1 MHIGG
6 DIGNVDLDNPPHVY
20 ITVDHASRIS
30 AWYSFNINNSGR
42 SDRLPKMLV
51 NMLVDHGSEL
61 VDYTGNNGVLIK
73 APGVDVKFDNHSV
86 FGRQTADW
94 SAAVNPGRITF
105 DGESFDDHVRFHN
118 GSKFMCSNLLYH
130 AAADWATNHLHFADG
145 EWFAG
150 DDDFDFVF
158 KNGHR
163 IAVHAEGAGLKLN
176 PPENRRWTMHTILTG
191 TDVVKGGEG
200 TLVFDVAKYLNN
212 STDASSLT
220 VNARQ
225 SATLAITGKLDV
237 KAGQVEIADGAA
249 ASGDCALA
257 VASGATVDLG
267 GNAVSF
273 TALSGAGTVTNG
285 TLSTTL
291 EYGDGT
297 VLPTLNGVDGTLT
310 VDFGRTAE
318 NPLDMAAAKAGIVV
332 AHYTGDAPV
341 NLKVR
346 AVNTG
351 IARARAT
358 VACENGNVLAKMT
371 QTGFYVIIR

>member
-1 MHIGG
+1 MKAVISQV
-6 DIGNVDLDNPPHVY
+6 NV
-20 ITVDHASRIS
+20 
-30 AWYSFNINNSGR
+30 
-42 SDRLPKMLV
+42 
-51 NMLVDHGSEL
+51 
-61 VDYTGNNGVLIK
+61 
-73 APGVDVKFDNHSV
+73 
-86 FGRQTADW
+86 
-94 SAAVNPGRITF
+94 
-105 DGESFDDHVRFHN
+105 DDHVRFHN
-118 GSKFMCSNLLYH
+118 GSRFLCSNLLYN
-130 AAADWATNHLHFADG
+130 ATADWATNNLHFADG

-150 DDDFDFVF
+150 DADFDFAF

-176 PPENRRWTMHTILTG
+176 PPENRTWTMHTILTG

-212 STDASSLT
+212 STDVSSLT

-237 KAGQVEIADGAA
+237 KAGQVKIADGAA
-249 ASGDCALA
+249 VSGDCALA

-332 AHYTGDAPV
+332 AHYTGEAPV
-341 NLKVR
+341 NLRVKS
-346 AVNTG
+346 VNTG
-351 IARARAT
+351 IERARTA
-358 VACENGNVLAKMT
+358 VVCEGGDVIAKMT
-371 QTGFYVIIR
+371 QSGFSVVIR

>member
-1 MHIGG
+1 
-6 DIGNVDLDNPPHVY
+6 
-20 ITVDHASRIS
+20 
-30 AWYSFNINNSGR
+30 
-42 SDRLPKMLV
+42 
-51 NMLVDHGSEL
+51 
-61 VDYTGNNGVLIK
+61 
-73 APGVDVKFDNHSV
+73 
-86 FGRQTADW
+86 
-94 SAAVNPGRITF
+94 
-105 DGESFDDHVRFHN
+105 
-118 GSKFMCSNLLYH
+118 
-130 AAADWATNHLHFADG
+130 
-145 EWFAG
+145 
-150 DDDFDFVF
+150 
-158 KNGHR
+158 
-163 IAVHAEGAGLKLN
+163 
-176 PPENRRWTMHTILTG
+176 MHTILTG

-200 TLVFDVAKYLNN
+200 TLVFDVAKYLDN

-237 KAGQVEIADGAA
+237 KAGQVKIADGAA
-249 ASGDCALA
+249 VSGDCALA